1 MSFQYLVVLIEFLFP
16 FDVRLKLPNPNMSRR
31 NPSHSVNG
39 SLWLS
44 NTVPVSAQ
52 NDLPQEWHT
61 NRCTPFEVNPFFRYP
76 SEPQCGQA
84 FGTNELI
91 SATSGEPF
99 SVGCLLSYSILV
111 HSSMNACIGV
121 ASWMPVHGV
130 ILLDF
135 VLSLSFFMVGSRLYE
150 GGRRRRLPHQVTG
163 SPCHTTWLDST
174 TLLRTFSITA
184 RPTVQI
190 TLLAFKKISLSLR
203 EAFPY

>member
-44 NTVPVSAQ
+44 NTVPVSTL
-52 NDLPQEWHT
+52 NVLPHPMHLYL
-61 NRCTPFEVNPFFRYP
+61 CIPLEVNPLRTNRSP
-76 SEPQCGQA
+76 PQCPHPPGS
-84 FGTNELI
+84 NELI

-130 ILLDF
+130 TLLDF
-135 VLSLSFFMVGSRLYE
+135 VFSLSFMFGSRLHE
-150 GGRRRRLPHQVTG
+150 RGRRRRLPHQVTV
-163 SPCHTTWLDST
+163 SPSHTT
-174 TLLRTFSITA
+174 
-184 RPTVQI
+184 
-190 TLLAFKKISLSLR
+190 
-203 EAFPY
+203 